1 MLTILGLIAFS
12 FAPVQTPTPQ
22 ALSTMPTTLT
32 TPLQLE
38 IKVEEGSTLRTG
50 PLVVKWTVK
59 NTSKKVIAF
68 LLPKDWWQVS
78 VTGSPKFM
86 LKKRVVRL
94 PETVYMGSGGYPI
107 HTLAPDKGVSGEV
120 VLSQDYELK
129 NTGVLTVA
137 MTGTLL
143 TETSEDYGTPIL
155 WDTVHISS
163 KPIKVKVKD
172 FSRKRLREI
181 AEQSYKRALASQF
194 DDQKTA
200 IQTLFDVPEEIALDL
215 WAKITDRASLEEFTE
230 VGEQLFRISSRAT
243 LELMRPLAERKFQ
256 EVLKYD
262 LQAQRELAASQQK
275 EQDQKEKDASP

>member
-12 FAPVQTPTPQ
+12 FAPVQTPPPPPLTP
-22 ALSTMPTTLT
+22 A
-32 TPLQLE
+32 LQLE
-38 IKVEEGSTLRTG
+38 IKVDEESTLRTG

-59 NTSKKVIAF
+59 NVSKKILRF
-68 LLPKDWWQVS
+68 PLPKKWMQIS
-78 VTGSPKFM
+78 VTGSPKFI

-94 PETVYMGSGGYPI
+94 PEAVLLGGGSSSIY
-107 HTLAPDKGVSGEV
+107 TLAPEMTVKGEV

-137 MTGTLL
+137 MTGTLS
-143 TETSEDYGTPIL
+143 TETLNDYEETAPREL
-155 WDTVHISS
+155 MQLSS
-163 KPIKVKVKD
+163 KPIKLKVGN

-181 AEQSYKRALASQF
+181 AEQSYKRALSSQL
-194 DDQKTA
+194 DEQKTA

>member
-1 MLTILGLIAFS
+1 MLTLLGLIALS
-12 FAPVQTPTPQ
+12 FAPVQTPPPSLTTP
-22 ALSTMPTTLT
+22 LS

-50 PLVVKWTVK
+50 PLVVQWTVK
-59 NTSKKVIAF
+59 NTSKKIVM
-68 LLPKDWWQVS
+68 LLMPKQWMQVS
-78 VTGSPKFM
+78 VTGSPTFM

-107 HTLAPDKGVSGEV
+107 RTLAPDMSVSGEV

-129 NTGVLTVA
+129 KTGVLSVA
-137 MTGTLL
+137 MTGTLS
-143 TETSEDYGTPIL
+143 TGTRKDYETPIL
-155 WDTVHISS
+155 WDTVNISS
-163 KPIKVKVKD
+163 KPIKVKVKE
-172 FSRKRLREI
+172 FSRRRLREI
-181 AEQSYKRALASQF
+181 AEQSYRRALRSKLDEQ
-194 DDQKTA
+194 QTA

-243 LELMRPLAERKFQ
+243 LELLRPLAERKFQ

-262 LQAQRELAASQQK
+262 LQAERELAASQQK
-275 EQDQKEKDASP
+275 EKDASP